1 VDVGVLAPEPAPKLM
16 VGAGALPAPK
26 EKGVVDDWPA
36 ALSVLL
42 PPKLK
47 EDGVEV
53 LPLPAK
59 GLLKD
64 VLCCVPPALNVN
76 DVPVLPTL
84 PKMEP

>member
-36 ALSVLL
+36 ALSVPLA
-42 PPKLK
+42 PKLK